1 MALDTPEKR
10 RRALNAVLR
19 PVNAPLSSYQNN
31 GERTA
36 DRANAAGFYYPD
48 KEQPREHAIFYAIEL
63 APAQYMEINSPPTIE
78 EFGFKNGVFRWI
90 TGTPG
95 FNDYK
100 VSVSELRMAA

>member
-1 MALDTPEKR
+1 MAIDTPEKR

-19 PVNAPLSSYQNN
+19 PVNVPLSSYQNN

-48 KEQPREHAIFYAIEL
+48 REPPREYAIFYAIEL
-63 APAQYMEINSPPTIE
+63 IPAQYVDVTSSLPTIE
-78 EFGFKNGVFRWI
+78 GFGLKDGIFRWI

-95 FNDYK
+95 FNEYN
-100 VSVSELRMAA
+100 VSIRMAA